1 MRMRIGWV
9 LVLGGLGLAG
19 CDTGATPFIGDAH
32 GEGVYMPGSG
42 GGSCGAD
49 RLQGLVGQDASA
61 ANGAAFTGEFRVL
74 YPGDA
79 GGAMFRPQR
88 TTVRV
93 DDANRISKVQCG

>member
-1 MRMRIGWV
+1 MRA
-9 LVLGGLGLAG
+9 LLLPALLALAACNTG
-19 CDTGATPFIGDAH
+19 PVDHPADTL
-32 GEGVYMPGSG
+32 GEGVAMPDSDDT
-42 GGSCGAD
+42 CGAR

-79 GGAMFRPQR
+79 GGAMFRPDR

-93 DDANRISKVQCG
+93 DGQNRITKVQCG